1 MQGPGSGRSDDIP
14 AYLSDGEYVID
25 AESVSLLG
33 DGSGSEGARRLDEM
47 RQELRKHKSAK
58 MKGGEFT
65 HKAKKPTAY
74 MNKVKKLRR
83 TMKYEHGGL
92 SNVGGTTPVQPNRP
106 AIGGNA

>member
-33 DGSGSEGARRLDEM
+33 DGSGSEGARRLDQM
-47 RQELRKHKSAK
+47 RKELRKHKAGK
-58 MKGGEFT
+58 MKSGGFT
-65 HKAKKPTAY
+65 DKAKKPAAY

-83 TMKYEHGGL
+83 VAKYEHGGGH
-92 SNVGGTTPVQPNRP
+92 NVSGTTPVQPNRP